1 MTQQIIDTGA
11 LPNDGSGDPLRQAFD
26 KINNNF
32 ANLFTTLGAN
42 VELIDSSQFP
52 DGNVSNNGNTQN
64 IVNIGQVI
72 FNTTQIV
79 EATPAEPQLLTF
91 NTVEGPYGSQEYI
104 NIGVTPNDGLGDPLR
119 VAFNK
124 INNNFSN
131 LFFTTVNTS
140 NVYTSGLTPG
150 QVIYEYP
157 ANRFTQG
164 SFQIRSSDP
173 GTPDSQDITI
183 SAQLTNNN
191 DSVKFTGYAMTFAG
205 NALTRYD
212 MDVLDGN
219 VRILANPIAN
229 TFILHFIASQVTFIG
244 EITPGVDIA
253 LDGYVNS
260 VLGTQGDDIITT
272 EN

>member
-1 MTQQIIDTGA
+1 MTQKVINVSSLPQIIPEVVNTSA
-11 LPNDGSGDPLRQAFD
+11 
-26 KINNNF
+26 I
-32 ANLFTTLGAN
+32 TTLE
-42 VELIDSSQFP
+42 V
-52 DGNVSNNGNTQN
+52 V
-64 IVNIGQVI
+64 
-72 FNTTQIV
+72 
-79 EATPAEPQLLTF
+79 EPQLFTF
-91 NTVEGPYGSQEYI
+91 STTDGPYGAQEYI
-104 NIGVTPNDGLGDPLR
+104 NIGATPNDGLGDPLR
-119 VAFNK
+119 VAFGK

-140 NVYTSGLTPG
+140 NTYTSGVTQG

-164 SFQIRSSDP
+164 MFQIRSSDP

-191 DSVKFTGYAMTFAG
+191 DAVKFTGYAMTFAG

-212 MDVLDGN
+212 MDVSSGN

-229 TFILHFIASQVTFIG
+229 AYILHFIASQVTFLGDPI
-244 EITPGVDIA
+244 PGVDIA
-253 LDGYVNS
+253 LNGYANS
-260 VLGTQGDDIITT
+260 VMGTENNDIITT

>member
-1 MTQQIIDTGA
+1 MTQKVIKASSLPQI
-11 LPNDGSGDPLRQAFD
+11 PS
-26 KINNNF
+26 
-32 ANLFTTLGAN
+32 
-42 VELIDSSQFP
+42 V
-52 DGNVSNNGNTQN
+52 
-64 IVNIGQVI
+64 IVNALA
-72 FNTTQIV
+72 TTPLTV
-79 EATPAEPQLLTF
+79 SEPQLMTF
-91 NTVEGPYGSQEYI
+91 STSDGPYGAQEYI

-119 VAFNK
+119 VAFGK

-140 NVYTSGLTPG
+140 NIYTSGLTAG

-157 ANRFTQG
+157 ANAFTQG
-164 SFQIRSSDP
+164 MFQIRSSDP

-191 DSVKFTGYAMTFAG
+191 DAVKFTGYAMTFAG

-212 MDVLDGN
+212 MDVSGGN

-229 TFILHFIASQVTFIG
+229 AYILHFIASQVTFIG
-244 EITPGVDIA
+244 DPIPGVDIA
-253 LDGYVNS
+253 LNGYVDS
-260 VLGTQGDDIITT
+260 VLGTQDDDIITT

>member
-1 MTQQIIDTGA
+1 MTQEVIDTGE
-11 LPNDGSGDPLRQAFD
+11 LPNDGFGDPLRLAFD

-52 DGNVSNNGNTQN
+52 EANVSNNGGTQN
-64 IVNIGQVI
+64 ILNIGQVV
-72 FNTTQIV
+72 FNTNIISDT
-79 EATPAEPQLLTF
+79 TPVEPQLLSFT
-91 NTVEGPYGSQEYI
+91 TTEGPYGAQEYI

-140 NVYTSGLTPG
+140 NVYTSGLTAG

-157 ANRFTQG
+157 ANAFTQG

-191 DSVKFTGYAMTFAG
+191 DAVKFTGYAMTFSG
-205 NALTRYD
+205 NSLTRYN
-212 MDVLDGN
+212 MDVSSGN

-229 TFILHFIASQVTFIG
+229 TYILHFIASQVTFLGDPI
-244 EITPGVDIA
+244 PGVDIS
-253 LDGYVNS
+253 LNGYANS
-260 VLGTQGDDIITT
+260 VMGTENDDIITT

>member
-1 MTQQIIDTGA
+1 MTQKVINVSSLPQIIPEVVNA
-11 LPNDGSGDPLRQAFD
+11 SA
-26 KINNNF
+26 I
-32 ANLFTTLGAN
+32 TTLE
-42 VELIDSSQFP
+42 V
-52 DGNVSNNGNTQN
+52 V
-64 IVNIGQVI
+64 
-72 FNTTQIV
+72 
-79 EATPAEPQLLTF
+79 EPQLFTF
-91 NTVEGPYGSQEYI
+91 STTDGPYGSQEYI
-104 NIGVTPNDGLGDPLR
+104 NIGATPNDGLGDPLR
-119 VAFNK
+119 VAFGK

-140 NVYTSGLTPG
+140 NTYTSGVTQG

-164 SFQIRSSDP
+164 MFQIRSSDP

-191 DSVKFTGYAMTFAG
+191 DAVKFTGYAMTFAG

-212 MDVLDGN
+212 MDVSSGN

-229 TFILHFIASQVTFIG
+229 AYILHFIASQVTFLG
-244 EITPGVDIA
+244 DPVPGVDIA
-253 LDGYVNS
+253 LNGYANS
-260 VLGTQGDDIITT
+260 VMGTENNDIITT

>member
-1 MTQQIIDTGA
+1 MTQKVINVSSLPQIIPEVVNA
-11 LPNDGSGDPLRQAFD
+11 SA
-26 KINNNF
+26 I
-32 ANLFTTLGAN
+32 TTLE
-42 VELIDSSQFP
+42 V
-52 DGNVSNNGNTQN
+52 V
-64 IVNIGQVI
+64 
-72 FNTTQIV
+72 
-79 EATPAEPQLLTF
+79 EPQLFTF
-91 NTVEGPYGSQEYI
+91 STTDGPYGSQEYI
-104 NIGVTPNDGLGDPLR
+104 NIGATPNDGLGDPLR
-119 VAFNK
+119 VAFGK

-140 NVYTSGLTPG
+140 NTYTSGVTQG

-164 SFQIRSSDP
+164 MFQIRSSDP

-191 DSVKFTGYAMTFAG
+191 DAVKFTGYAMTFAG

-212 MDVLDGN
+212 MDVSSGN

-229 TFILHFIASQVTFIG
+229 AYILHFIASQVTFLGDPI
-244 EITPGVDIA
+244 PGVDIA
-253 LDGYVNS
+253 LNGYANS
-260 VLGTQGDDIITT
+260 VMGTESNDIITT

>member
-1 MTQQIIDTGA
+1 MTQKVIKASSLPQI
-11 LPNDGSGDPLRQAFD
+11 PS
-26 KINNNF
+26 
-32 ANLFTTLGAN
+32 
-42 VELIDSSQFP
+42 V
-52 DGNVSNNGNTQN
+52 
-64 IVNIGQVI
+64 IVNASA
-72 FNTTQIV
+72 TTPLTV
-79 EATPAEPQLLTF
+79 SEPQLMTF
-91 NTVEGPYGSQEYI
+91 STSDGPYGAQEYI

-119 VAFNK
+119 VAFGK

-140 NVYTSGLTPG
+140 NIYTSGLTAG

-157 ANRFTQG
+157 ANAFTQG
-164 SFQIRSSDP
+164 MFQIRSSDP

-191 DSVKFTGYAMTFAG
+191 DAVKFTGYAMTFAG

-212 MDVLDGN
+212 MDVSGGN

-229 TFILHFIASQVTFIG
+229 AYILHFIASQVTFIG
-244 EITPGVDIA
+244 DPIPGVDIA
-253 LDGYVNS
+253 LNGYVDS
-260 VLGTQGDDIITT
+260 VLGTQDDDIITT